1 MSIPTRKP
9 AWLRTKLPQ
18 AAEYEQVRAIVR
30 DGGLNTVC
38 RQANCPNQYEC
49 FSKKTA
55 TFLILGERCS
65 RTCGYCAVAH
75 GPEGLPD
82 PDEPQKVAEAA
93 RKMGLTFVVVTSV
106 TRDDLP
112 DGGAGHFAAT
122 IAALK
127 AEIPGVQVEVLI
139 PDFQGEV
146 AALET
151 VLQAGPN
158 VLNHNLETVARLYP
172 TVRPEAV
179 YGRSLDLLASSL
191 SLAPKIPTKSGLM
204 LGLGETDAEID
215 QTLHDLR
222 FSGCTML
229 TLGQYLQP
237 SKDHLPIDRY
247 VTPEEFDRWKQRALD
262 LGFTKVAS
270 GPLVRSSYHAETL
283 NSAGEV

>member
-93 RKMGLTFVVVTSV
+93 RKMGLKFVVVTSV

-127 AEIPGVQVEVLI
+127 AEISGVQVEVLI

-283 NSAGEV
+283 NSEGEV